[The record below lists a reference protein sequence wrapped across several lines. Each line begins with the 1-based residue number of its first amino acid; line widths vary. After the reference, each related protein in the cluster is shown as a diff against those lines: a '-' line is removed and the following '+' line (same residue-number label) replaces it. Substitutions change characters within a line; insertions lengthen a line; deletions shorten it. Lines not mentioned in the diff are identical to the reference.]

1 MIIIRSNN
9 LPAVFGK
16 LKVFVNDTEVA
27 TFDKEALGKEI
38 ALPKEQTYKLIFKQS
53 FFTTQIDAKGEDI
66 IVISAP
72 PFFTTFYT
80 LSILFVFIPFF
91 LQKHFLIV
99 LPILFSGYLLYYST
113 IGKDSFFI
121 TKIL

>member
-9 LPAVFGK
+9 LPAVFGT

-38 ALPKEQTYKLIFKQS
+38 AFPKEQTYKLIFKQS
-53 FFTTQIDAKGEDI
+53 IFTTQIDAKGEDI

-80 LSILFVFIPFF
+80 LSILFVLIPFF

-99 LPILFSGYLLYYST
+99 LLYYFQA
-113 IGKDSFFI
+113 IFFI
-121 TKIL
+121 TLQ